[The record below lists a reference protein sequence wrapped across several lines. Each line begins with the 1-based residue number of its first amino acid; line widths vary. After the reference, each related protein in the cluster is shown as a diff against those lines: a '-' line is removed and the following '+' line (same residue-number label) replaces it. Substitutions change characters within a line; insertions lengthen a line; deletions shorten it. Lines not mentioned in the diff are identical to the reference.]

1 MKQSTAE
8 SSTVSKIGLAFRYWF
23 TAIVKP
29 DRVFEALKS
38 NPDKL
43 SISLWII
50 FFFSLMYSI
59 TAFILYSVKILPAIA
74 PWLPVAKGQYY
85 LFQTIWTIPWGL
97 ATAIMMAG
105 VAHIIAVSG
114 RRETS
119 VFRYEDAMAVNA
131 IAWIVP
137 SFVLMWLPETLVV
150 PFYRAVP
157 WPSWL
162 EVLRLFV
169 LAPVWQIILTATG
182 MRKLYLVSWVRG
194 VVIGVIMVGI
204 SFLMFL
210 PFMR

>member
-1 MKQSTAE
+1 
-8 SSTVSKIGLAFRYWF
+8 
-23 TAIVKP
+23 
-29 DRVFEALKS
+29 
-38 NPDKL
+38 
-43 SISLWII
+43 
-50 FFFSLMYSI
+50 
-59 TAFILYSVKILPAIA
+59 
-74 PWLPVAKGQYY
+74 
-85 LFQTIWTIPWGL
+85 
-97 ATAIMMAG
+97 MMAG

-131 IAWIVP
+131 IAWLVP